1 MSQTETFVFTLNGGK
16 GKWSR
21 YVFPFAIEAFAQL
34 GNDLYIRHGDTV
46 SKVVENVNTDEVDG
60 VATPFPGLVQTQWLD
75 LGAAGMTKMLE
86 SVDYVGT
93 GQGPKLSIGYDQRST
108 TAFTAP
114 YAIDPDTLS
123 GMPIPISVA
132 APTFSVKL
140 DFIGGAP
147 WSLYAV
153 NLNVIPMQG
162 QP

>member
-1 MSQTETFVFTLNGGK
+1 MSQTTVFVFTLNGGK

-21 YVFPFAIEAFAQL
+21 YVFPFSIEAFTQL
-34 GNDLYIRHGDTV
+34 GNDLYVRHGDTV
-46 SKVVENVNTDEVDG
+46 SKVVEGVYTDDVDG
-60 VATPFPGLVQTQWLD
+60 VGVPFPGLVQSQWLD

-93 GQGPKLSIGYDQRST
+93 GQGPSLSIGYDQRSAS
-108 TAFTAP
+108 AFTTP
-114 YAIDPDTLS
+114 YLIDPDTLS
-123 GMPIPISVA
+123 GMPIPIPVA

-140 DFIGGAP
+140 EYAGGQP

-153 NLNVIPMQG
+153 NLNLIGMAG

>member
-1 MSQTETFVFTLNGGK
+1 MSQTTVFVFTLNGGK

-21 YVFPFAIEAFAQL
+21 YVFPFSIEAFAQL
-34 GNDLYIRHGDTV
+34 GNDLYVRHGDTV
-46 SKVVENVNTDEVDG
+46 SKVVEGVNTDQVDG
-60 VATPFPGLVQTQWLD
+60 EEVPFPGLVQSQWLD
-75 LGAAGMTKMLE
+75 LGATGMTKMLD

-93 GQGPKLSIGYDQRST
+93 GQGPSLSIGYDQRST
-108 TAFTAP
+108 TAFTTP

-123 GMPIPISVA
+123 GMPIPIPVA

-140 DFIGGAP
+140 DFAGGAA

-153 NLNVIPMQG
+153 NLNVIGLPG